1 MEFHPGHAWV
11 TQRTMQSPPLN
22 PSSEL
27 LTSFMQ
33 TCGGCF
39 FGHFYVCLFSYY
51 NWKLEAGAQNVPSWW
66 DQYCAFQGLF
76 ICGHF
81 FWIVRLDDV
90 LIFFFFSVSEPV
102 SHPALFTWPHSL
114 YFSSHKHKTHA
125 GGEVLP
131 HPSSVLRSLPG
142 TMVMETWKIKHLLF
156 NLFCEK
162 VELIETFSWIREH
175 TSLCIRILS
184 NNDNTSPV
192 I

>member
-90 LIFFFFSVSEPV
+90 LIFFFFLFQNLCHIQPSSLDLIVSIFLPTSIKHTLEV
-102 SHPALFTWPHSL
+102 R
-114 YFSSHKHKTHA
+114 SSHI
-125 GGEVLP
+125 LP
-131 HPSSVLRSLPG
+131 LCCAAFQARWLWRLGKSNIYSSTSSVKK
-142 TMVMETWKIKHLLF
+142 W
-156 NLFCEK
+156 
-162 VELIETFSWIREH
+162 SW
-175 TSLCIRILS
+175 
-184 NNDNTSPV
+184 
-192 I
+192 